1 LINKLNKN
9 FYTRS
14 PLEVAPDLLG
24 KILVRNINGVAL
36 RGIIVETE
44 AYLGINDP
52 ASHSYRRMTERNKQ
66 MFEAGGIA
74 YVYFT
79 YGNHYCFNVVTG
91 REGDGS
97 AVLIRAV
104 HPIRGLQYMM
114 KNRETNDIF
123 NLASGPGKLT
133 KAFSIDKD
141 LNGENITGRKIYIL
155 KNPDINRFEIVRSKR
170 IGLSQNTDKLFRFF
184 LKENPFISK
193 HKFNK
198 ESKPL

>member
-1 LINKLNKN
+1 M
-9 FYTRS
+9 
-14 PLEVAPDLLG
+14 EVAPELLG
-24 KILVRNINGVAL
+24 KILVRNYKGISL
-36 RGIIVETE
+36 KGIIVETE

-52 ASHSYRRMTERNKQ
+52 ASHSYVGWTERNKQ
-66 MFEAGGIA
+66 MFEEGGIA

-91 REGDGS
+91 KKGDGS

-104 HPIRGLQYMM
+104 HPIRGLKIMIN
-114 KNRETNDIF
+114 NRDTNDIF

-133 KAFSIDKD
+133 KAFSIGKE
-141 LNGENITGRKIYIL
+141 LNGESLSGRKIYIFN
-155 KNPDINRFEIVRSKR
+155 NPEINRFEIFCSKR
-170 IGLSQNTDKLFRFF
+170 IGLSQNIDKPFRFF
-184 LKENPFISK
+184 LKDNPCVTK